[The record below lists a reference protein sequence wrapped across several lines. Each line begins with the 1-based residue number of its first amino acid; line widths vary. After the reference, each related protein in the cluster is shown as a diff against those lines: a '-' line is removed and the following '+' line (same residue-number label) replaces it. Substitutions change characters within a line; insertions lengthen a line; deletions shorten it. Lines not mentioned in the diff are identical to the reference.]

1 MAILVPDLNEINRFV
16 PPLTEGERA
25 LMNALCAILD
35 DNWTIYVQ
43 SYLNGLRPD
52 IVIFCEDAGVGIF
65 EVKDWIFE
73 VNQENQWKIRAKDT
87 GDWIK
92 ANCPF
97 QQVNKYKQSIMKR
110 EIPILYTKQILD
122 FKVKYLIT
130 TFVYFHKYKTED
142 IKKEFK
148 PIETQVNQYKYKYFG
163 YDDLHPEKLKQILNK
178 HYLKHGS
185 KFTGLMTEIGLA
197 DRLANALA
205 YPRHGN
211 TNLENFL
218 QPLTSKQ
225 KELLS
230 NNSGTR
236 RVKGA
241 AGSGKT
247 FLLVH
252 KAVNAAREKK
262 RVLLVC
268 YNITMVNYLRDLV
281 VCLARHYDR
290 KCLEYIEIGHFH
302 RLFPLENN
310 ELDRRNVKE
319 KIDVLLI
326 DEGQDFQR
334 SWVEIL
340 QSICNHN
347 YHLFFCEDRR
357 QNIYGTESMP
367 LGAGRPNELKQSFRI
382 PTKTAQLANYLY
394 DWANIDGKEEK
405 VEGKNSVQTDLFVKN
420 IWFNGNQKECLNYIQ
435 KDIGNLIKDRNTAR
449 ADIAILVCTVED
461 GWQVC
466 DVLKTLSLPY
476 QKNFESKEE
485 FCQLKQISQKEGWD
499 KNKFKDNLR
508 VLRKGYKVE
517 FWMQGGMIKVCT
529 IHSFKGWEL
538 SNILIL
544 FNPDQEQ
551 EETKYQLLYTAITR
565 SQQNLTVYNM
575 VNSLNQFSEEA
586 IEKGYIEK
594 HSKELI
600 EETNFLSQSNNTY
613 YSILS
618 EFSSEDLL
626 QMEMD
631 AYGYD
636 PDDFDGS
643 FEDYL
648 ESFGY
653 D

>member
-1 MAILVPDLNEINRFV
+1 MAILVPDLNEINNFV

-25 LMNALCAILD
+25 LMNALCEVLD
-35 DNWTIYVQ
+35 DNWIIYVR

-52 IVIFCEDAGVGIF
+52 FVIFCEDAGVGIF
-65 EVKDWIFE
+65 EVKDWDLKSYQVEIKKSEF
-73 VNQENQWKIRAKDT
+73 NQSEYDQWQVRAWDT
-87 GDWIK
+87 GKWHDIES
-92 ANCPF
+92 PF
-97 QQVNKYKQSIMKR
+97 SQAEKYKESIIKW
-110 EIPILYTKQILD
+110 EIPILNSKTILNS
-122 FKVKYLIT
+122 KVYSIIVP
-130 TFVYFHKYKTED
+130 FVYFHEHKTTEINDKLEPIKSVVKKKYY
-142 IKKEFK
+142 
-148 PIETQVNQYKYKYFG
+148 QYFG
-163 YDDLHPEKLKQILNK
+163 YDYLQQPEKLKLLLANK
-178 HYLKHGS
+178 PNYLKHGS
-185 KFTGLMTEIGLA
+185 KFTGLMQEIGLT

-211 TNLENFL
+211 TNLQNLL
-218 QPLTSKQ
+218 QSLSSKQ
-225 KELLS
+225 QELLS
-230 NNSGTR
+230 NKSGTR

-247 FLLVH
+247 FVLVH

-262 RVLLVC
+262 RVLIVC

-290 KCLEYIEIGHFH
+290 KCLQYIEIAHFH

-334 SWVEIL
+334 SWVEVL
-340 QSICNHN
+340 QSICNSN

-382 PTKTAQLANYLY
+382 PAKTAQLANYLY
-394 DWANIDGKEEK
+394 DWANIEGKEEK
-405 VEGKNSVQTDLFVKN
+405 VDGKDQLQTDLFIKN
-420 IWFNGNQKECLNYIQ
+420 IWVNGNQKECLDTIQ
-435 KDIGNLIKDRNTAR
+435 KDVEILIKDKNTAR

-466 DVLKTLSLPY
+466 DVLKSLNLPY

-485 FCQLKQISQKEGWD
+485 FYQLKQISQKEGW
-499 KNKFKDNLR
+499 NKEYFKKKRQELQR
-508 VLRKGYKVE
+508 GYKVG

-544 FNPDQEQ
+544 FNPEKQQ
-551 EETKYQLLYTAITR
+551 EETQYQLLYTAITR

-575 VNSLNQFSEEA
+575 VNSLNKFSQEA
-586 IEKGYIEK
+586 IEKGFIET
-594 HSKELI
+594 HPLR
-600 EETNFLSQSNNTY
+600 
-613 YSILS
+613 
-618 EFSSEDLL
+618 
-626 QMEMD
+626 
-631 AYGYD
+631 
-636 PDDFDGS
+636 
-643 FEDYL
+643 
-648 ESFGY
+648 
-653 D
+653 